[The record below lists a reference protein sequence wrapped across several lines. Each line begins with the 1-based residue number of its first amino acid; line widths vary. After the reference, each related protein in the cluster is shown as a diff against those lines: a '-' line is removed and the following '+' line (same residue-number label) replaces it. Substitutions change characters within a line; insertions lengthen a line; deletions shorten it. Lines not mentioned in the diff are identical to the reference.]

1 MSFFIGGSLNGAK
14 VDSSHILNNEN
25 RIENTLKV
33 KLGSPSEKEYY
44 FKVKVNFN
52 GTVKSYFILDGEEP
66 IKHRDLIIEL
76 WDDVETD
83 IYAI

>member
-1 MSFFIGGSLNGAK
+1 MKINDRVKSESRTGFSGKRFIGEGV
-14 VDSSHILNNEN
+14 VDRVEDG
-25 RIENTLKV
+25 RV
-33 KLGSPSEKEYY
+33 SPSEKEYY